1 MGDCMSLPK
10 PISIIQGD
18 ITRLP
23 VDAIVNAAN
32 PTLQGGGG
40 VDGAI
45 HQAAG
50 PQLLAECQQLQGCLP
65 GEARLTKGYDLP
77 ARWVLHTVGPIW
89 QDGTHH
95 EDELLAQC
103 YRSCFALMEEYDI
116 RTVAFP
122 SISTGAYGFPIA
134 RASRIALRVTQNY
147 LSGDPAISQILFVCF
162 SEQDYQCYRA
172 AAAEIFGA

>member
-1 MGDCMSLPK
+1 MSLPK

-45 HQAAG
+45 HRAAG

-103 YRSCFALMEEYDI
+103 YRSCFALLEEYDI

-122 SISTGAYGFPIA
+122 SISTGAYGFPID
-134 RASRIALRVTQNY
+134 RASRIALRVTQSY
-147 LSGDPAISQILFVCF
+147 LMRGDPAITQILFVCF
-162 SEQDYQCYRA
+162 PSKITSAMERLPPKFLA
-172 AAAEIFGA
+172 HEFR